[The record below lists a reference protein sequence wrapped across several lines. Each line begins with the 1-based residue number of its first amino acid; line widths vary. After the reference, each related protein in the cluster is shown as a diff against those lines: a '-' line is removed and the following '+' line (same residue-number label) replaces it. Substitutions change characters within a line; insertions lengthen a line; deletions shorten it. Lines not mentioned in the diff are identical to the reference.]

1 MNPDDKPL
9 VWLHGEVQTPPFS
22 SEARLE
28 AGFQL
33 RKLQMGDKLSLPL
46 SRPMPNIGPRVHE
59 LRINDRDV
67 TWRVVYRIDTDAIII
82 GEVFSKKSR
91 ETPQKVMQAC
101 KVRFKGYDQ
110 LAGEYGDE

>member
-28 AGFQL
+28 AGFLL
-33 RKLQMGDKLSLPL
+33 RKLQMGEGLSLPR
-46 SRPMPNIGPRVHE
+46 SRPMPKIAPRVHE

-67 TWRVVYRIDTDAIII
+67 TWRVIYRIDTDAIII

-91 ETPQKVMQAC
+91 ETPKKVIQAC
-101 KVRFKGYDQ
+101 KVRFKDYDQ
-110 LAGEYGDE
+110 LAGG